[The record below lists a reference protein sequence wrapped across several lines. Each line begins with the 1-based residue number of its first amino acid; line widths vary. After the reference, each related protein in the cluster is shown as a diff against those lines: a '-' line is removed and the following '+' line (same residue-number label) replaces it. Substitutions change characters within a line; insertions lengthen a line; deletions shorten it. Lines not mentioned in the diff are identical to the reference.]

1 MTIDTNAMISIAE
14 KIASTERHIEYIR
27 MPY

>member
-1 MTIDTNAMISIAE
+1 MTVDVNTTSSIAE